1 MRLNSCRNAVAGLVL
16 LAASAAGAA
25 QSPAQATATYGP
37 ADPVVKDLRH
47 FDAKRPISQEMQMD
61 VPDGFTV
68 GAVGDL
74 IISRPLRQYAER
86 LPAFKATLDVLS
98 GTDALYGNL
107 ETTIFDARNFKGA
120 PYSWD
125 GDWTNSSLP
134 AVAKDLR
141 AMGFGIVSRA
151 NNHSLDWGLEGMR
164 ETSRLLDE
172 AGVIHAGTGEERGLA
187 RAPQFLETPKGRV
200 ALVSIASTYRPTS
213 DALPR
218 EGAAP
223 GRPGLSAL
231 HVTRTVVVPTAAMQA
246 LARADCLTAHRHC
259 NEVPEKLELFDVKYR
274 RGPAFA
280 YDYAMD
286 AEDLAEILKSVR
298 AARENADFV
307 IVSIHSHECSAGC
320 DDAERPR
327 GAGNF
332 LKRLAHE
339 AIDSGADLF
348 VATGN
353 HNLGAI
359 ELYRSPQRGV
369 RPILYGLGNF
379 FWSDVQDPLPH
390 DLFQGNR
397 ELLASAWSEPQ
408 KATDYDLTA
417 PLNRDSFAHD
427 FTFRSVIAVSRFAGN
442 QLAELRLYP
451 VEDGYGERLTL
462 SGIPRLVKDSGVAAA
477 IFQQAADATAGFGLP
492 PLDYTIKDN
501 TAVLRPLPSAVH

>member
-1 MRLNSCRNAVAGLVL
+1 MLM
-16 LAASAAGAA
+16 LAA
-25 QSPAQATATYGP
+25 ATGFAEPPVYGP
-37 ADPVVKDLRH
+37 ADPVIKDPRH
-47 FDAKRPISQEMQMD
+47 FDVRRPMAQEMRTD

-74 IISRPLRQYAER
+74 IISRPLSQYSER
-86 LPAFKATLDVLS
+86 LPGFKSVLDILHANDV
-98 GTDALYGNL
+98 LYGNL
-107 ETTIFDARNFKGA
+107 ETTIFDARNFSGA

-125 GDWTNSSLP
+125 GDWTNSSVP

-141 AMGFGIVSRA
+141 AMGFGMVSRA

-172 AGVIHAGTGEERGLA
+172 AGLAHAGIGEDRGLA
-187 RAPQFLETPKGRV
+187 RAPQFLETPKARV
-200 ALVSIASTYRPTS
+200 ALVSIAANFRPTT

-218 EGAAP
+218 DGAAP

-231 HVTRTVVVPTAAMQA
+231 HVVRTVVVPEAAMKA
-246 LARADCLTAHRHC
+246 LAQADCAMHSHHC
-259 NEVPEKLELFDVKYR
+259 RTTPETLELFDVKYR
-274 RGPAFA
+274 RGAAFA

-286 AEDLAEILKSVR
+286 PEDVAEILKNVR
-298 AARENADFV
+298 SARENADFV
-307 IVSIHSHECSAGC
+307 IVSIHSHECTAGC
-320 DDAERPR
+320 DDPDQPR

-332 LKRLAHE
+332 LKQLAHE

-348 VATGN
+348 VTTGN
-353 HNLGAI
+353 HNLGAV
-359 ELYRSPQRGV
+359 ELYRSPVRGV
-369 RPILYGLGNF
+369 RPIFYGLGNF

-397 ELLASAWSEPQ
+397 ALLSAAWADPA

-427 FTFRSVIAVSRFAGN
+427 FTFRSVIAVSRFEGN

-451 VEDGYGERLTL
+451 VEDGYGERLPL
-462 SGIPRLVKDSGVAAA
+462 SGIPRLVKDPGVSAA
-477 IFQQAADATAGFGLP
+477 IFKQVADATLSFGLP
-492 PLDYTIKDN
+492 ALSLITNENVAI
-501 TAVLRPLPSAVH
+501 LRPSAAATR

>member
-1 MRLNSCRNAVAGLVL
+1 MRLIAAALSIAAAVVV
-16 LAASAAGAA
+16 SAAEA
-25 QSPAQATATYGP
+25 PPPVYGP
-37 ADPVVKDLRH
+37 ADPVMKDLRH
-47 FDAKRPISQEMQMD
+47 FDARRPISQEMQTD
-61 VPDGFTV
+61 VPNGFTV

-74 IISRPLRQYAER
+74 IISRPLSQYSER
-86 LPAFKATLDVLS
+86 LPAFKATLEVLR
-98 GTDALYGNL
+98 GADALYGNL
-107 ETTIFDARNFKGA
+107 ETTIFDARNFTGA

-125 GDWTNSSLP
+125 GDWTNSSVP

-141 AMGFGIVSRA
+141 AMGFDLVSRA

-172 AGVIHAGTGEERGLA
+172 AGVIHAGIGEDRGLA
-187 RAPQFLETPKGRV
+187 RAPQFLETPKARV

-218 EGAAP
+218 AGAAP

-231 HVTRTVVVPTAAMQA
+231 HVTRTVVLPEAAMQA
-246 LARADCLTAHRHC
+246 LAKADCLTAHRHC
-259 NEVPEKLELFDVKYR
+259 NEVPETLDLFDVKYR
-274 RGPAFA
+274 RGPGFA

-286 AEDLAEILKSVR
+286 PEDLAQILKSVR

-307 IVSIHSHECSAGC
+307 IVSIHSHECSNGC
-320 DDAERPR
+320 DDAEQPR

-348 VATGN
+348 VTTGN

-359 ELYRSPQRGV
+359 ELYRSPLRGV

-379 FWSDVQDPLPH
+379 FWSDVQVPLPH

-397 ELLASAWSEPQ
+397 ELLSSAWSEPQ

-417 PLNRDSFAHD
+417 LLNRDSFAHD
-427 FTFRSVIAVSRFAGN
+427 FTFRSVIAVSRFEGN
-442 QLAELRLYP
+442 QLAELKLYP
-451 VEDGYGERLTL
+451 VEDGYGERLPL
-462 SGIPRLVKDSGVAAA
+462 SGIPRLVRDSGASAA
-477 IFQQAADATAGFGLP
+477 IFRQVADATAAFGLP
-492 PLDYTIKDN
+492 PLEFTIKEN
-501 TAVLRPLPSAVH
+501 IAILRPIPSAPR